1 MEQVSLQNLAQ
12 PQIVSTNNM
21 IPQDVNISSSSSVS
35 GSSIFLGISL
45 IFLIFGLP
53 LILYLIYNSVNSKA
67 SKEASKLK

>member
-21 IPQDVNISSSSSVS
+21 IPQDANISSSVS
-35 GSSIFLGISL
+35 GSSIFLGFV
-45 IFLIFGLP
+45 IFLLFFGLP

>member
-21 IPQDVNISSSSSVS
+21 IPQDVNISSSSVS

-67 SKEASKLK
+67 SNEASKLK

>member
-1 MEQVSLQNLAQ
+1 MEQISLQNLAQ

-21 IPQDVNISSSSSVS
+21 IPQDVNISSSVS

>member
-21 IPQDVNISSSSSVS
+21 IPQDVNISSSSVS
-35 GSSIFLGISL
+35 GSSIFLGFV
-45 IFLIFGLP
+45 IFLLFFGLP

>member
-21 IPQDVNISSSSSVS
+21 IPQDANISSSVS

-67 SKEASKLK
+67 SNEASKLK

>member
-21 IPQDVNISSSSSVS
+21 IPQDVNISSSVS

-45 IFLIFGLP
+45 IFLIFGFP

>member
-21 IPQDVNISSSSSVS
+21 IPQDVNISSFVS

-45 IFLIFGLP
+45 LFLIFGLP

-67 SKEASKLK
+67 SNEASKLK

>member
-1 MEQVSLQNLAQ
+1 MEQVNLQNLAQ

-21 IPQDVNISSSSSVS
+21 IPQDVNISSSSVS

>member
-21 IPQDVNISSSSSVS
+21 IPQDANISSSVS
-35 GSSIFLGISL
+35 GYSIFLGISL

-67 SKEASKLK
+67 SNEASKLK

>member
-21 IPQDVNISSSSSVS
+21 IPQNVNISSSVS

>member
-21 IPQDVNISSSSSVS
+21 IPQDVNISSSSVS

>member
-21 IPQDVNISSSSSVS
+21 IPQDVNISSSSVS
-35 GSSIFLGISL
+35 GFSIFLGISL

>member
-21 IPQDVNISSSSSVS
+21 IPQDVNISSSVS

>member
-21 IPQDVNISSSSSVS
+21 IPQDVNISSSVS

-67 SKEASKLK
+67 SNEASKLK

>member
-1 MEQVSLQNLAQ
+1 MEKISLQNLAQ

-21 IPQDVNISSSSSVS
+21 IPQDVNISSSVS